1 MRLYGIGSENA
12 LRAWMRLDSNMDRS
26 IMGNVLKL
34 ALSNATTESLQ
45 SLPPHSYP
53 DRDSTHY
60 IGWEPSRYYAVHRSL
75 LSLSFL
81 LRDIRVDNIRFD
93 PEELMERMRETRE
106 ALDEAHFRASSYP
119 LTYNDRIDFVR
130 SSLRAILVSANLMR
144 PPPQALRRYLWNRG
158 YPGLPALKLVD
169 FASIQ
174 EPECAICKVEYSQG
188 KSNPRL
194 VLIDA

>member
-53 DRDSTHY
+53 DRDPTHY

-119 LTYNDRIDFVR
+119 LAYNDRIDFVR

-144 PPPQALRRYLWNRG
+144 PPPQALRRYLG
-158 YPGLPALKLVD
+158 TGATLD
-169 FASIQ
+169 
-174 EPECAICKVEYSQG
+174 SQ
-188 KSNPRL
+188 R
-194 VLIDA
+194 